1 MALQQER
8 KVLSANNTLLVVLV
22 IVLFFA
28 NYYTKT
34 IFFHPTSNHQWRQAD
49 CLSIAKNYY
58 EEGMHFFEPKIH
70 YQGPQGGK
78 AVSELPVLNYTAA
91 ALWKVFG
98 EHEFIY
104 RLLEYLIYLT
114 GIFILFNTIGVYL
127 RSWLLAFFSVSILLT
142 SPLLTYYSLNFIA
155 DVPAFS
161 LSIISLCLFYRFYNN
176 QRTYLFYIALAV
188 GSLAVLMKASAL
200 IPLTF
205 VYLFSLLDITSLNR
219 WLRTKEI
226 FTSKLIPILAIV
238 ASLAIIVGWYRWALA
253 YNFDDTNNIFLLTIL
268 PIWEMEEDD
277 KLRIFKVLTGD
288 LFPVFLNRAML
299 SLFFLLVFYTIAR
312 FRALSSFFKIAF
324 VISGVY
330 FVVYILFFFKVFSVH
345 DYYLINLMIFPVI
358 TFMAST
364 ELLVNADRVAN
375 NRVFFGITF
384 FVTLILNALHAAGH
398 YRLKMVEEDNI
409 VEWSPF
415 VHPEEIKGAEYLFWD
430 YSRSIKK
437 VEDYRPILRK
447 HGIERTERV
456 LTVPD
461 QSFNIALYFMDQKGY
476 GISRDHFENDSTII
490 SHFRGKNVK
499 YFVMMDTTMKQLPAF
514 RQFKPFIEPFFVEN
528 GIEVMKLKTEF

>member
-1 MALQQER
+1 MALQPER
-8 KVLSANNTLLVVLV
+8 NVISRNNALLVVL
-22 IVLFFA
+22 IACLFFA
-28 NYYTKT
+28 NYYQKT
-34 IFFHPTSNHQWRQAD
+34 IFFHPIANHQWRQAD

-104 RLLEYLIYLT
+104 RLIEYLIYLT
-114 GIFILFNTIGVYL
+114 GIFVLFNTIGIYL

-176 QRTYLFYIALAV
+176 QRMYLFYMALAI

-200 IPLTF
+200 IPLSF
-205 VYLFSLLDITSLNR
+205 VYLFSLLDISSLNR
-219 WLRTKEI
+219 WFRTKEI
-226 FTSKLIPILAIV
+226 FTAKLIPILAIV
-238 ASLAIIVGWYRWALA
+238 ASILVIVGWYRWALA

-268 PIWEMEEDD
+268 PIWEMEPDD
-277 KLRIFKVLTGD
+277 KIKVFKVLTGD

-299 SLFFLLVFYTIAR
+299 SVFFLLVLYTIAR
-312 FRALSSFFKIAF
+312 FKSLSSFFKISF
-324 VISGVY
+324 VVSGLY
-330 FVVYILFFFKVFSVH
+330 FLVYILFFFKVFSVH

-358 TFMAST
+358 TFMASA
-364 ELLVNADRVAN
+364 ELLVNSAHLSN
-375 NRVFFGITF
+375 NLVFFRIAF
-384 FVTLILNALHAAGH
+384 FVLLLFNTLHAAGQ
-398 YRLKMVEEDNI
+398 YRLKMVPDDNI
-409 VEWSPF
+409 VEWSPL
-415 VHPEEIKGAEYLFWD
+415 VHGEEIKGAEYLFWD

-437 VEDYRPILRK
+437 IEDYRPVMRK

-490 SHFRGKNVK
+490 SHFRHKNIK
-499 YFVMMDTTMKQLPAF
+499 YFVMMDTTMKQLPAY
-514 RQFKPFIEPFFVEN
+514 RQFKPYVEPFFVEN
-528 GIEVMKLKTEF
+528 GIEVMKLKSDF